1 MVEFDLTGY
10 TAIAKSEKLFSEL
23 KKITSEN
30 LKVTLKATK
39 AKKLCTGSAQIIV
52 AFVADIED
60 KGGKVSWEEISDD
73 FLNSIDKAGWKEKL
87 GIN

>member
-1 MVEFDLTGY
+1 
-10 TAIAKSEKLFSEL
+10 
-23 KKITSEN
+23 
-30 LKVTLKATK
+30 LKATK